1 MANAE
6 RIEFESATLF
16 KELVDKGQL
25 KSLISVKSSPYPKY
39 CFKNTESKKY
49 YYNDFDG
56 KKVEYVLEKGL
67 SLSQKMSFVV
77 EVAGTV
83 VSKEVGYA
91 QVLRQPM
98 FEYCLIT
105 YYTNIVLFEN
115 GEEFSLDKVD
125 KFIKDN
131 KENVLN
137 VIRENVSADERAE
150 LDDACNEAIEY
161 RKLHYNDLKDEIED
175 LLQVVREFVVKP
187 DYMNELLQALTNA
200 VNTFADRGDIDY
212 EAVIK
217 LADIIPIMQ
226 RLDSKDVA
234 KAIVEEFHNE
244 KVLSQVV
251 SKPSTKSNKGRKP
264 KTEFTVEKGEKTE

>member
-1 MANAE
+1 MA
-6 RIEFESATLF
+6 
-16 KELVDKGQL
+16 
-25 KSLISVKSSPYPKY
+25 
-39 CFKNTESKKY
+39 SKKY

-98 FEYCLIT
+98 YEYCLIT

-131 KENVLN
+131 KENVID
-137 VIRENVSADERAE
+137 VIRENTSDDERAE
-150 LDDACNEAIEY
+150 LDNACNEAIEY

-212 EAVIK
+212 EAVNK
-217 LADIIPIMQ
+217 LVDIIPIMQ
-226 RLDSKDVA
+226 KLDSKDVA
-234 KAIVEEFHNE
+234 KAIVKEFHNDD
-244 KVLSQVV
+244 KPLSYDV
-251 SKPSTKSNKGRKP
+251 SKQPKKSNKGRKP

>member
-1 MANAE
+1 MA
-6 RIEFESATLF
+6 
-16 KELVDKGQL
+16 
-25 KSLISVKSSPYPKY
+25 
-39 CFKNTESKKY
+39 SKKY

-98 FEYCLIT
+98 YEYCLIT

-131 KENVLN
+131 KENVID
-137 VIRENVSADERAE
+137 VIRENTSDDERAE
-150 LDDACNEAIEY
+150 LDNACNEAIEY
-161 RKLHYNDLKDEIED
+161 RKLHYNDLKDEPYGAAPYAPID
-175 LLQVVREFVVKP
+175 LYAKWESKGAESGTTVK
-187 DYMNELLQALTNA
+187 DLTA
-200 VNTFADRGDIDY
+200 SDTSVC
-212 EAVIK
+212 
-217 LADIIPIMQ
+217 
-226 RLDSKDVA
+226 
-234 KAIVEEFHNE
+234 
-244 KVLSQVV
+244 
-251 SKPSTKSNKGRKP
+251 
-264 KTEFTVEKGEKTE
+264 

>member
-1 MANAE
+1 MA
-6 RIEFESATLF
+6 
-16 KELVDKGQL
+16 
-25 KSLISVKSSPYPKY
+25 
-39 CFKNTESKKY
+39 SKKY
-49 YYNDFDG
+49 YYKDFDG
-56 KKVEYVLEKGL
+56 RKVEYVLERGL

-105 YYTNIVLFEN
+105 YYTNIILFEN

-125 KFIKDN
+125 KFIKNN
-131 KENVLN
+131 KENVLD
-137 VIRENVSADERAE
+137 VIRENVSDDERAE
-150 LDDACNEAIEY
+150 LDDACNKAIEY

-212 EAVIK
+212 DAVNK
-217 LADIIPIMQ
+217 LMGIIPVMQ
-226 RLDSKDVA
+226 NMDNKEFA
-234 KAIVEEFHNE
+234 KAIVKEIHNDN
-244 KVLSQVV
+244 KDLSHDA
-251 SKPSTKSNKGRKP
+251 SKQTKKSNKERNLK
-264 KTEFTVEKGEKTE
+264 VVSDGEKTE

>member
-1 MANAE
+1 MA
-6 RIEFESATLF
+6 
-16 KELVDKGQL
+16 
-25 KSLISVKSSPYPKY
+25 
-39 CFKNTESKKY
+39 SKKY
-49 YYNDFDG
+49 YYNDFDD

-98 FEYCLIT
+98 YEYCLIT

-131 KENVLN
+131 KENVID
-137 VIRENVSADERAE
+137 VIRENTSDDERAE
-150 LDDACNEAIEY
+150 LDNACNEAIEY

-212 EAVIK
+212 EAVNK
-217 LADIIPIMQ
+217 LVDIIPIVQ
-226 RLDSKDVA
+226 KLDSKDVA
-234 KAIVEEFHNE
+234 KAIVKEFHNDD
-244 KVLSQVV
+244 KGLSYDV
-251 SKPSTKSNKGRKP
+251 SKQSKKSN
-264 KTEFTVEKGEKTE
+264 

>member
-1 MANAE
+1 MA
-6 RIEFESATLF
+6 
-16 KELVDKGQL
+16 
-25 KSLISVKSSPYPKY
+25 
-39 CFKNTESKKY
+39 SKKY

-91 QVLRQPM
+91 QILRQPM
-98 FEYCLIT
+98 FDYCLIT

-131 KENVLN
+131 RENVLD
-137 VIRENVSADERAE
+137 VICENISADERAE

-187 DYMNELLQALTNA
+187 DYVNEFLQALTNA

-212 EAVIK
+212 EAVNK
-217 LADIIPIMQ
+217 LVDIIPVMQ
-226 RLDSKDVA
+226 KMDSKDMA
-234 KAIVEEFHNE
+234 KAIVEEFHNDN
-244 KVLSQVV
+244 KDLSYDI
-251 SKPSTKSNKGRKP
+251 SKQPEKSNKGRKT
-264 KTEFTVEKGEKTE
+264 KDEFTVEKGEKTE

>member
-1 MANAE
+1 MAN
-6 RIEFESATLF
+6 
-16 KELVDKGQL
+16 
-25 KSLISVKSSPYPKY
+25 
-39 CFKNTESKKY
+39 KKY
-49 YYNDFDG
+49 FYNDFDG

-91 QVLRQPM
+91 SVLRQPM

-115 GEEFSLDKVD
+115 DEAFSLDKVE
-125 KFIKDN
+125 KFIRDN
-131 KENVLN
+131 KENVLE
-137 VIRENVSADERAE
+137 VIRENISQEERGQ
-150 LDDACNEAIEY
+150 LDTACDEAIEY

-200 VNTFADRGDIDY
+200 VNTFTDRGDIDY
-212 EAVIK
+212 EAVNK

-244 KVLSQVV
+244 KGLSQVV
-251 SKPSTKSNKGRKP
+251 SNQPKKSNKSRKP

>member
-1 MANAE
+1 MA
-6 RIEFESATLF
+6 
-16 KELVDKGQL
+16 
-25 KSLISVKSSPYPKY
+25 
-39 CFKNTESKKY
+39 SKKY

-212 EAVIK
+212 EAVNK
-217 LADIIPIMQ
+217 LVDIIPIVQ
-226 RLDSKDVA
+226 KLDSKDVA
-234 KAIVEEFHNE
+234 KAIVKEFHNDD
-244 KVLSQVV
+244 KGLSYEV
-251 SKPSTKSNKGRKP
+251 SKQPKKSNKGRKT

>member
-1 MANAE
+1 MA
-6 RIEFESATLF
+6 
-16 KELVDKGQL
+16 
-25 KSLISVKSSPYPKY
+25 
-39 CFKNTESKKY
+39 SKKY
-49 YYNDFDG
+49 YYKDFDG
-56 KKVEYVLEKGL
+56 RKVEYVLERGL

-91 QVLRQPM
+91 QVLRQPI

-105 YYTNIVLFEN
+105 YYTNIILFEN

-131 KENVLN
+131 KENVLD
-137 VIRENVSADERAE
+137 VIRENISADEIEA

-212 EAVIK
+212 EAVNK
-217 LADIIPIMQ
+217 LVDIIPVMQ
-226 RLDSKDVA
+226 NMDNKEFA
-234 KAIVEEFHNE
+234 KAIVKEIHNDN
-244 KVLSQVV
+244 KDLSHDV
-251 SKPSTKSNKGRKP
+251 SKQPKKSNKERNLK
-264 KTEFTVEKGEKTE
+264 VVSDGEKTE